1 MIFVILPSSI
11 HYLLR
16 AAVQYLPV
24 MWKRGGRSYSA
35 KCSVL
40 SSYCCKNWSKRCVA
54 TWPAWDV
61 TWSLS
66 WVQSAERCIM
76 YGRVSEWPLMT
87 CHQCLQVWE
96 TYVKRPEVWCSSCKR
111 GCLEAR
117 AHAWRRLKASQ
128 ESDTR
133 GSSWSAPA
141 GCQVQRQAQGRPPFQ
156 LLRTSWALNSALTSP
171 F

>member
-16 AAVQYLPV
+16 AAVQYPPV

-40 SSYCCKNWSKRCVA
+40 SSYCCKNWSERCVA

-111 GCLEAR
+111 GCL
-117 AHAWRRLKASQ
+117 WRPGH
-128 ESDTR
+128 TR
-133 GSSWSAPA
+133 EEGLSPVRSPTPEAPA
-141 GCQVQRQAQGRPPFQ
+141 GQHLLAVKCKDRPRDARP
-156 LLRTSWALNSALTSP
+156 SSC
-171 F
+171 